1 MTTEPTAFFKNSIE
15 PFVTKWVSCSPIIK
29 NWGPNAILKS
39 KTVMT
44 PIYHDKVYSFLL
56 FVEGKHYFY
65 QTKPIDLASSKVIIK
80 RLKNLLPPE
89 ESHIYLEETMKIL
102 SLYREPLN
110 EFTILHLDQ
119 RLSNLTREPVFKD
132 FSPKFFYQN
141 LQNRAKINDSVSVL
155 EPGSDPVKKRCVIRP
170 VYGPSHNPLEITL
183 GDVVIRV
190 IFRTSVVKNG
200 KDEININMDPYYGK
214 EDAIP
219 LLILDLVSMIASK
232 EVEMISPQNLV
243 KLIKERPVLKKGE
256 LIKIS
261 QSRSNVLEKDV
272 YWASKLHQLAFRKM
286 PLEKNANQVATMIQE
301 LRESYVLVENEVV
314 REERIINTLKN
325 MIQDYHDLFST
336 LQ

>member
-15 PFVTKWVSCSPIIK
+15 PYITKWVSCSPVITSDFFNK
-29 NWGPNAILKS
+29 LLKTT
-39 KTVMT
+39 TVVT
-44 PIYHDKVYSFLL
+44 PIYSNRVYYFLL
-56 FVEGKHYFY
+56 LVEGKRYFY
-65 QTKPIDLASSKVIIK
+65 QPQPFNFLSNKVIIK
-80 RLKNLLPPE
+80 RPKNPLPPE
-89 ESHIYLEETMKIL
+89 ESHIYLEETMKHL

-119 RLSNLTREPVFKD
+119 RLSNLAREPVFKD

-155 EPGSDPVKKRCVIRP
+155 EPGSDPVEKRCMIRP

-190 IFRTSVVKNG
+190 IFRTSMEKNG
-200 KDEININMDPYYGK
+200 KDEININMDSYYGK

-232 EVEMISPQNLV
+232 EVEMISSQNLV

-261 QSRSNVLEKDV
+261 QSRSNVLGKDV

-286 PLEKNANQVATMIQE
+286 PLEKNANQVVTMIQE
-301 LRESYVLVENEVV
+301 LRESYSLVENEAE
-314 REERIINTLKN
+314 REGQIINTLKN
-325 MIQDYHDLFST
+325 MIQDYHDLFAT